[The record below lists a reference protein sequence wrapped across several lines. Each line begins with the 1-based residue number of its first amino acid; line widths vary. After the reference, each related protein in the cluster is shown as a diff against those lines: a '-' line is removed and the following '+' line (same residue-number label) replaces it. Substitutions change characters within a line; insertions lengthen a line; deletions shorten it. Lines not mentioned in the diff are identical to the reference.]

1 MLAKKQGLPSE
12 VLLTKEGHSS
22 FGFLSSLASPARTI
36 RHSSLIHLALL
47 LSCLVTRLSWAEAV
61 SDLPTPSTNSA
72 PHSFTNRFLF
82 IVETSKTMEPRSV
95 NMLKIVEELL
105 GTGMHG
111 QLWAG
116 DSVGVWTYD
125 SDVHTGRFPV
135 QQFSTNMQRAITLR
149 AMSFLNQHK
158 YENAGKLASAITLM
172 DTVSRGSEFLT
183 VVIINDGAEPI
194 LGTPFD
200 KPINDSYKL
209 WKKQQDDAKMPFVT
223 VLQAEN
229 GKITHYSVSPA
240 PWPVELPALP
250 AEFVTAKTAPP
261 PPAPAAAPKPAPVY
275 AAPIIIR
282 GPKPSAPP
290 PAQPAD
296 AAASTNATTNQ
307 PPPAATAPA
316 TNAAATTGAPTVTPL
331 ATDIPESNKKLRPS
345 LATTDQNANPAVPL
359 AAANDTRKNASSTPS
374 ANPQSAPAT
383 LPTTLA
389 TTTALA
395 SSQPAPQPQ
404 TSESNSISAA
414 AKPPSAAPPSD
425 SHPTTATATLATDNP
440 QASVA
445 AAAEPG
451 SLPILVRV
459 GIGGLAVAAIGSAL
473 LLIRR
478 ARSTSRPSLITQSME
493 MDTQRHKS

>member
-1 MLAKKQGLPSE
+1 MAMLTL
-12 VLLTKEGHSS
+12 
-22 FGFLSSLASPARTI
+22 SLA
-36 RHSSLIHLALL
+36 
-47 LSCLVTRLSWAEAV
+47 TRLCWAEGAV
-61 SDLPTPSTNSA
+61 SDLPSPSTNSA

-125 SDVHTGRFPV
+125 ADVHTGRFPV

-149 AMSFLNQHK
+149 AMSFLNQHT
-158 YENAGKLASAITLM
+158 YENAGKLARAMALM

-223 VLQAEN
+223 VLQSQS

-250 AEFVTAKTAPP
+250 AEFLAAKTAPP
-261 PPAPAAAPKPAPVY
+261 PPAPAPPPKQAPVY

-282 GPKPSAPP
+282 GTKPSTPP

-296 AAASTNATTNQ
+296 AAAATNTASTNQ
-307 PPPAATAPA
+307 PPASATAPG
-316 TNAAATTGAPTVTPL
+316 TNAASATGAPAPTPL
-331 ATDIPESNKKLRPS
+331 ASDISESNNKPQPS
-345 LATTDQNANPAVPL
+345 LTTTDSKASTASPLAVADETKKNPAPTL
-359 AAANDTRKNASSTPS
+359 ATDRPQVIPNASVPPTLSTTP
-374 ANPQSAPAT
+374 APAT
-383 LPTTLA
+383 Q
-389 TTTALA
+389 A
-395 SSQPAPQPQ
+395 SSQPAARQA
-404 TSESNSISAA
+404 SGESNSSNSFSAA
-414 AKPPSAAPPSD
+414 AKPPAASTPAESRPP
-425 SHPTTATATLATDNP
+425 TATPDNP
-440 QASVA
+440 PATAATAS
-445 AAAEPG
+445 EPG
-451 SLPILVRV
+451 SLPMLAMI

-478 ARSTSRPSLITQSME
+478 ARSASRPSLITQSME
-493 MDTQRHKS
+493 MDAHRQKS